1 MWVFLPVW
9 CGPVT
14 NSCLVHFTWCIFFAF
29 MWASI
34 AITDFGKWI
43 SKKCLRNK
51 VCLWGCGVFC
61 GYINDKWLQLS
72 EELSSNKSN
81 SVILK
86 KAVHPMKSV
95 SLHLTCKKDF
105 FLWCILLFYT
115 PTHTL
120 SSSCTQNKKIWG
132 HLWETIVTF
141 HVLCLL
147 CWCYRYCRQKVP
159 EEQAGTGRWVKC
171 DRMFSQL
178 FISF

>member
-9 CGPVT
+9 SGLVT
-14 NSCLVHFTWCIFFAF
+14 NSCLVHFTWCIFCFHVTLNSNNRF
-29 MWASI
+29 WEMNL
-34 AITDFGKWI
+34 K
-43 SKKCLRNK
+43 KKCLSNK

-61 GYINDKWLQLS
+61 GYINEKWLELS

-95 SLHLTCKKDF
+95 SLHLTCKKDVF
-105 FLWCILLFYT
+105 CGVFIFYT

-120 SSSCTQNKKIWG
+120 SSSCTQNKKIWV

-159 EEQAGTGRWVKC
+159 EEWAGTGRWVKC